1 MWFKIVVIVILIGG
15 FIMPHGQPDFGAYAQ
30 KKTVYGLSDMGE
42 LAARLGSVVTY
53 DRRGDVVWIEK
64 FNNGMTNW
72 TGAGA
77 AGFVADESALES
89 LSEGVSLRT
98 IAPNAGAFDVS
109 VNRRDGLP
117 VNSRLGLEFAFLPDA
132 NADDIILLF
141 TIHDGTVRHYSR
153 IRIRLDDGIIDYVND
168 GTGFKQFV
176 AGVDIKYD
184 GLTWHH
190 VKLVVDY
197 STSEYVRLL
206 IDNIE
211 YSMAGLGIWDF
222 GVVTAPYLS
231 TTLHQQYAGGVALA
245 TVYFDN
251 VILTQNEP

>member
-1 MWFKIVVIVILIGG
+1 
-15 FIMPHGQPDFGAYAQ
+15 MPHGQPDFGAYAQ
-30 KKTVYGLSDMGE
+30 KKTIYGLSDMGE
-42 LAARLGSVVTY
+42 LAARLGSIVSY
-53 DRRGDVVWIEK
+53 DRRGDVVWLER
-64 FNNGMTNW
+64 FNNGITNW

-77 AGFVADESALES
+77 AGFVAEDSALES

-98 IAPNAGAFDVS
+98 IAPDAGAFDVS
-109 VNRRDGLP
+109 VNRHNGLP
-117 VNSRLGLEFAFLPDA
+117 VNSRLGLEFAFLPDE

-141 TIHDGTVRHYSR
+141 TIFDGLVRHYSR
-153 IRIRLDDGIIDYVND
+153 IRIRLDDGAIDYVND
-168 GTGFKQFV
+168 GTGFKELFD
-176 AGVDIKYD
+176 GVNLRYD

-222 GVVTAPYLS
+222 GVVGAPYLS
-231 TTLHQQYAGGVALA
+231 TTLHQAYAGGVGAP
-245 TVYFDN
+245 VVHFDN